1 MDERTPIQDIS
12 EEWGVDVYP
21 LLSWFRRDRVQ
32 SAEVMVVGCGALGN
46 EVLKNLALFGFEHI
60 IVVDYD
66 RVELSNLTR
75 SILFSHEDAGKL
87 KVEAVARKVRKINPA
102 IHIRM
107 IAGDIAHHVGLGLLR
122 HTDIVIS
129 CLDNRLARYYLNR
142 LCMRAGVPWIDG
154 GIDGLEGTA
163 RIFAPGQNC
172 YACNLGPEALKELSL
187 KMSCASVIRRN
198 EKAERVA
205 TTPIVASIIGAVEVQ
220 EALKWLHREEL
231 ENGVFTSLCGKMFY
245 YEGAHFSSRLVH
257 FRGYDEGCPEHE
269 CWEPVIESPLTT
281 ANTIEEALETLRRLT
296 KSEQV
301 EIHLCNHCFVDYVV
315 TRTDDRKVKVMRP
328 SYAVADYLEC
338 VPTWSG
344 IPTSAFYQHEY
355 TKIGTDF
362 PYPEL
367 TLEQIGIP
375 HEDVLYVQ
383 TDHGIFYIGMRR
395 DTDNSEKQMENGTGL

>member
-163 RIFAPGQNC
+163 RIFAPG
-172 YACNLGPEALKELSL
+172 K
-187 KMSCASVIRRN
+187 
-198 EKAERVA
+198 
-205 TTPIVASIIGAVEVQ
+205 
-220 EALKWLHREEL
+220 
-231 ENGVFTSLCGKMFY
+231 
-245 YEGAHFSSRLVH
+245 
-257 FRGYDEGCPEHE
+257 
-269 CWEPVIESPLTT
+269 T
-281 ANTIEEALETLRRLT
+281 AMLAIW
-296 KSEQV
+296 V
-301 EIHLCNHCFVDYVV
+301 
-315 TRTDDRKVKVMRP
+315 RKP
-328 SYAVADYLEC
+328 
-338 VPTWSG
+338 
-344 IPTSAFYQHEY
+344 
-355 TKIGTDF
+355 
-362 PYPEL
+362 
-367 TLEQIGIP
+367 
-375 HEDVLYVQ
+375 
-383 TDHGIFYIGMRR
+383 
-395 DTDNSEKQMENGTGL
+395 